1 MVFEF
6 TSPLTPYGSSTSGHA
21 GSGDRYLFPEYSILE
36 YQAGGTILIASF
48 LLVRKI
54 DANTKFPL
62 ESPSDVPPKS
72 KSKSSKS
79 KKKDK
84 EKEKEKLEAGGPS
97 TPAPEK
103 ETPKDQDNKE
113 SGTAGKDA
121 QPADGKPTEGDGAKD
136 ENAKKNDSNLK
147 EYYQPLT
154 MRFYSSKPATLEPL
168 SRIVKPL
175 AEVQK
180 YMEEVM
186 DRAERAPTG
195 FLAFHLPR
203 EGNTTAEEPT
213 TSVAPEDAK
222 LKTAQTT
229 GTPAAGAVSEVEET
243 DNVAN
248 ETDVDE
254 WEDELKD
261 FYDAPSGLVPLP
273 A

>member
-1 MVFEF
+1 VVFEF

-48 LLVRKI
+48 LLVRKV
-54 DANTKFPL
+54 DPNTKFPL
-62 ESPSDVPPKS
+62 ESSSDIPPKS
-72 KSKSSKS
+72 KSKASKS

-84 EKEKEKLEAGGPS
+84 EKEKLEAGGSS

-103 ETPKDQDNKE
+103 AAQKDQDNKE
-113 SGTAGKDA
+113 PGTAGKDA
-121 QPADGKPTEGDGAKD
+121 QPADGKPAEGDAAKED
-136 ENAKKNDSNLK
+136 NTKKNESNLK

-203 EGNTTAEEPT
+203 EAKTNVEESA
-213 TSVAPEDAK
+213 SVAPEE
-222 LKTAQTT
+222 LKPKTTQTT
-229 GTPAAGAVSEVEET
+229 GTTPGAVSEVEET
-243 DNVAN
+243 DNMAN
-248 ETDVDE
+248 ETEFDE
-254 WEDELKD
+254 LEDELKE
-261 FYDAPSGLVPLP
+261 FYDPPSGLVPLP